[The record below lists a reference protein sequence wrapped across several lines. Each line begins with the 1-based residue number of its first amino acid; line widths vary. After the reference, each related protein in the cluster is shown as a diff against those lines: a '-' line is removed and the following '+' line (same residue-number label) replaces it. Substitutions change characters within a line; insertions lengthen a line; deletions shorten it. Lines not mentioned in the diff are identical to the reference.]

1 MKKKQ
6 SISNSA
12 SYETRCYVVDSDNN
26 VICLAGHFICM
37 LSVVVNGPQD
47 HVLVK
52 YYSSNIDTLKQKN
65 EKYSIYPK
73 EQVFFTEWP
82 VI

>member
-12 SYETRCYVVDSDNN
+12 SYETRCCVVDSGNN
-26 VICLAGHFICM
+26 AICLYGHFICT
-37 LSVVVNGPQD
+37 LSSVVNGPQNY
-47 HVLVK
+47 VLVK
-52 YYSSNIDTLKQKN
+52 YYSSDIDALKQEN

-73 EQVFFTEWP
+73 EQVFFAKWP
-82 VI
+82 KY